1 MILGVPTEGKRMMS
15 EFARQLATAIKAHEP
30 LPKFEETLSLQDAYE
45 LQHLVTEIVTPVG
58 SGGIKAGVTAAPVQ
72 AYFNLDHALIASLY
86 PVEQNDSG
94 CTLPYI
100 EGRGI
105 ECEVAIKVD
114 ANGRP
119 KAIAPAIE
127 IVFVKFSDQSD
138 LTAANLVASNLG
150 ADAYILGE
158 FQPWSDSFAGLKAE
172 LKRGTETVSQA
183 DMNDA
188 IGGPESATV
197 WIVGEAK
204 KRGFACGEDTLLM
217 TGACGPLIPAERGDY
232 AMSIDGLGVVEF
244 RVA

>member
-1 MILGVPTEGKRMMS
+1 MKS

-30 LPKFEETLSLQDAYE
+30 LPKFEETLTLQAAYE
-45 LQHLVTEIVTPVG
+45 LQHKVTELLAPG
-58 SGGIKAGVTAAPVQ
+58 GNGGIKAGVTAAPVQ

-86 PVEQNDSG
+86 PVNRTESG
-94 CTLPYI
+94 CALPYI

-105 ECEVAIKVD
+105 ECEVAIKLD

-158 FQPWSDSFAGLKAE
+158 FRPWSDTFAGLKAE
-172 LKRGTETVSQA
+172 LKRGIETVSQA

-188 IGGPESATV
+188 IGGPETATA

-204 KRGFACGEDTLLM
+204 KRGFVCGDDTLLM
-217 TGACGPLIPAERGDY
+217 TGACGPLIPAERGEY
-232 AMSIDGLGVVEF
+232 TMSIDGLGEVEF
-244 RVA
+244 EVR